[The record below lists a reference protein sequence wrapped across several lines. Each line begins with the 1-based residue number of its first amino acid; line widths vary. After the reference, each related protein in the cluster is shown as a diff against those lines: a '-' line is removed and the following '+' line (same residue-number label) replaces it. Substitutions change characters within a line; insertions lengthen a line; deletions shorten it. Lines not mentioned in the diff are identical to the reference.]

1 MLPVSLCKARAY
13 IVLIIIF
20 MMMMIIIIVINIIII
35 NIVIIQ
41 GSKLTLYNVLIADK
55 IEMAIL

>member
-20 MMMMIIIIVINIIII
+20 MMMMMIIIINIIII